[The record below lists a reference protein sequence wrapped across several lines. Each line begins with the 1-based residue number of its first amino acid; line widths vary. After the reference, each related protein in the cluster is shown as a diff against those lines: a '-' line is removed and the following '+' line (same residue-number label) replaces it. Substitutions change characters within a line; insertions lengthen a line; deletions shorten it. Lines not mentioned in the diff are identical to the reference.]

1 MLQTKY
7 GKYTIPY
14 MVELITS
21 SVLIGEELTQPTT
34 LSPSQNKT
42 FFKVADSKIET
53 VSIKYSHF
61 SRSLPRDGFLAL
73 QCIEDVVSRTN
84 VPLGGDR
91 VGLYTAFQNGPA
103 LYPLVDKTNPMPPAD
118 AVPYFKKWWPPK
130 QHFRQNAPIRANH
143 FAIALGLNGPQMCF
157 VDPISGL
164 TDAINAAEID
174 LALNQIDYAL
184 VVAAHSFEDRLTLDF
199 YSETTE
205 TLFES
210 SVVLLLKK
218 SSDQKIKL
226 TPKAQGTI
234 YKNGVCSPYFNKEI
248 IF

>member
-1 MLQTKY
+1 
-7 GKYTIPY
+7 

-34 LSPSQNKT
+34 LSSSHNKT

-61 SRSLPRDGFLAL
+61 SRSLPRDGYLAL
-73 QCIEDVVSRTN
+73 HCLEDIVERTQMKFR
-84 VPLGGDR
+84 GDR
-91 VGLYTAFQNGPA
+91 IGLYTAFQNGPV
-103 LYPLVDKTNPMPPAD
+103 LYPLVDKTKPMPLTE

-210 SVVLLLKK
+210 SVVLLLKR
-218 SSDQKIKL
+218 SSDPKIQL
-226 TPKAQGTI
+226 TPKPKSTI